1 MTLAVHNDASAP
13 ETEWLNHTHAG
24 AVTVDTVDDT
34 DAQEPRDVENKPDNA
49 VRFDAKPPQP

>member
-1 MTLAVHNDASAP
+1 VHDEEPS
-13 ETEWLNHTHAG
+13 TELLNHTHEG